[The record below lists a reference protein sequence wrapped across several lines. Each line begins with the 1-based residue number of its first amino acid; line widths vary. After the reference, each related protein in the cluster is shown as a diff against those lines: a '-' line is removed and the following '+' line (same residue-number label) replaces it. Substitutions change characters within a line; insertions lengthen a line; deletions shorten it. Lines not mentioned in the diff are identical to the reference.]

1 MSAAEVAHV
10 IAEKT
15 RYVANLV
22 AQGQFTLAT
31 AQLVEVA
38 RADANLYAAVTTN
51 LEQYVFKGDL
61 DDLKATVEMVK

>member
-1 MSAAEVAHV
+1 MSAETAHV

-22 AQGQFTLAT
+22 AQGQFSLAT
-31 AQLVEVA
+31 AQLVDVA
-38 RADANLYAAVTTN
+38 RADTKIYDAVLKN
-51 LEQYVFKGDL
+51 LEDYVFKGDL

>member
-1 MSAAEVAHV
+1 MSAETAHV

-22 AQGQFTLAT
+22 AQGQFNLAT
-31 AQLVEVA
+31 AQLVDVA
-38 RADANLYAAVTTN
+38 RADANIYAAVLKN
-51 LEQYVFKGDL
+51 LEDYVFKGDL